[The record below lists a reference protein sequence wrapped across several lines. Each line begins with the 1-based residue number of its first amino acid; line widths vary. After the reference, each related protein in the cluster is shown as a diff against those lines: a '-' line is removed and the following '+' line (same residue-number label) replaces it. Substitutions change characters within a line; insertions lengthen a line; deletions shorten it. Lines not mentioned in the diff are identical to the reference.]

1 MASRA
6 GGALLPAVQHRA
18 RFHLLRRAD
27 AARRAGPEGR
37 ADAGPG
43 RKAALADPDLACDG
57 CPGDRAYQ
65 MAAVAQRLQGA
76 GVPMREF
83 PQTTG
88 NLTEIG
94 SNLYE
99 LIEARGLVAYS
110 DPDIR
115 LAISRAVAVETPRG

>member
-1 MASRA
+1 
-6 GGALLPAVQHRA
+6 
-18 RFHLLRRAD
+18 
-27 AARRAGPEGR
+27 
-37 ADAGPG
+37 
-43 RKAALADPDLACDG
+43 
-57 CPGDRAYQ
+57 

-99 LIEARGLVAYS
+99 LS
-110 DPDIR
+110 
-115 LAISRAVAVETPRG
+115 